1 MRVPRTPPTMRE
13 DTVDV
18 IGGERV
24 PDPYRWLEDDASAR
38 VRDWTDAQNARTRAA
53 LAAIPQRA
61 HFARRLRELLSVGLL
76 STPRPVAGRIF
87 HARREG
93 DQKQSLLYLRE
104 SSDAPDRVLV
114 DPNAMDAAGRVKP
127 DWGYPAPAP
136 RNAPPGP

>member
-1 MRVPRTPPTMRE
+1 MLVPPHPPTMRE

-18 IGGERV
+18 IAGERV

-53 LAAIPQRA
+53 LAAIPQRS

-93 DQKQSLLYLRE
+93 DQKQSLLYLRD
-104 SSDAPDRVLV
+104 SPGAPDRVLV
-114 DPNAMDAAGRVKP
+114 DPNAMDAAGR
-127 DWGYPAPAP
+127 GRP
-136 RNAPPGP
+136 RLGHPPPRRP